1 MSKATIVSLLPI
13 QLNEFKPGLYPGH
26 FQIPPAEIGDF
37 NILPV
42 VDSIYYV
49 SFAID
54 NRPPMKITETAD
66 HVAASVVTGF
76 VSTSAGLSV
85 DAEPGLFWVSDH
97 LDKKVLAV
105 KHTAELNS
113 AKVKQTKWFTNLVR
127 IADDEWVKS
136 GKMHRSISSLQRAAA
151 KFLNLE
157 RDWFIDAITETGP
170 TYCPACKVGIHPAAV
185 ICSHCRTVINEAEYK
200 KFKVAS

>member
-13 QLNEFKPGLYPGH
+13 QLNEFKPGLYPGQ
-26 FQIPPAEIGDF
+26 FQIPPVETGDF

-42 VDSIYYV
+42 VDSIFYV
-49 SFAID
+49 SFALD
-54 NRPPMKITETAD
+54 NRPPMKITETAET
-66 HVAASVVTGF
+66 VAASVVTGF
-76 VSTSAGLSV
+76 VSTSLGTSN
-85 DAEPGLFWVSDH
+85 DAEPGLFWVPDH
-97 LDKKVLAV
+97 LDKKAIAL
-105 KHTAELNS
+105 KHVMELNQ
-113 AKVKQTKWFTNLVR
+113 AKVKQTKWFLNLVR

-157 RDWFIDAITETGP
+157 RDWFIEVATATGP